1 LSGATRARFGGGA
14 GLFGGGV
21 GAMPSSGVAGK
32 ISAAPPVTE
41 GVAIGVDIGSGLAI
55 AARASSS
62 SSSSDGSKK

>member
-1 LSGATRARFGGGA
+1 
-14 GLFGGGV
+14 
-21 GAMPSSGVAGK
+21 MPSSGVAGM

-62 SSSSDGSKK
+62 SSSDGSKK